1 MSART
6 TRANGRASRRQ
17 ILDAAAEIASECGYQ
32 GTSISAVSKRSG
44 LPNSSIYWHFE
55 NKEDLFVAVIN
66 DSYERW
72 CEELAAS
79 RANAHADDGHN
90 FENLYAKLGQFPD
103 FIRLGLIMTLERAP
117 ESGDAARQRFL
128 EIRQESLE
136 NLRVALVRDYP
147 DLDGRQAN
155 ALAAMTLSQLDGSF
169 VAAMAGETA
178 LTPRVLSSAVH
189 TLAKS
194 MIAGDTDEDAVWIIT
209 DDLDDPD
216 TATTILWPSDY

>member
-1 MSART
+1 MDWGTVKDMSART

-32 GTSISAVSKRSG
+32 GTSISEVSKRSG
-44 LPNSSIYWHFE
+44 LPKSSIYWHFE
-55 NKEDLFVAVIN
+55 NKEDLFIAVIN

-72 CEELAAS
+72 RDELAAS
-79 RANAHADDGHN
+79 RTRADGNDGHH
-90 FENLYAKLGQFPD
+90 FENLYANLGRFPD
-103 FIRLGLIMTLERAP
+103 FVRLGLIMTLERVPDA
-117 ESGDAARQRFL
+117 GHAARQRFL

-136 NLRVALVRDYP
+136 NLRIALLDDYP
-147 DLDGRQAN
+147 DLREPQAS

-178 LTPRVLSSAVH
+178 LTPKVLSSAVH

-194 MIAGDTDEDAVWIIT
+194 MIAADTK
-209 DDLDDPD
+209 P
-216 TATTILWPSDY
+216 TTSVDSA

>member
-55 NKEDLFVAVIN
+55 NKEDLFTAVIN
-66 DSYERW
+66 DSYEQW
-72 CEELAAS
+72 CDELAAS
-79 RANAHADDGHN
+79 RNSANGDGHN
-90 FENLYAKLGQFPD
+90 FEKLYAKLGQFPD
-103 FIRLGLIMTLERAP
+103 FIRLGLIMTLERPP
-117 ESGDAARQRFL
+117 EGGDAARQRFL
-128 EIRQESLE
+128 EIRRESLE
-136 NLRVALVRDYP
+136 NLRTALLSDYP
-147 DLDGRQAN
+147 DLAEPQAN

-178 LTPRVLSSAVH
+178 LTPRVLSDAVH
-189 TLAKS
+189 TLATAMS
-194 MIAGDTDEDAVWIIT
+194 AGHAAHVE
-209 DDLDDPD
+209 
-216 TATTILWPSDY
+216 

>member
-1 MSART
+1 MGNCGSVKGMPART

-55 NKEDLFVAVIN
+55 NKEDLFTAVIN

-72 CEELAAS
+72 CDELAAM
-79 RANAHADDGHN
+79 RAGTAGDEGHS
-90 FENLYAKLGQFPD
+90 FENLYAKLVQFPD

-117 ESGDAARQRFL
+117 QGADPARQRFL
-128 EIRQESLE
+128 EIRRESLE
-136 NLRVALVRDYP
+136 NLRLALVRDYP
-147 DLDGRQAN
+147 DLSEPQAN

-178 LTPRVLSSAVH
+178 LTPSVLSNAVH
-189 TLAKS
+189 TLATS
-194 MIAGDTDEDAVWIIT
+194 MIAGGVGARRAEVDNIVHDRW
-209 DDLDDPD
+209 
-216 TATTILWPSDY
+216 